1 MASNI
6 PGCNCTECQK
16 CKSPTVCAACKQCAR
31 CGQHKPGC
39 PGCPAGKTGHMA
51 KAKEKTYLSIIDQ
64 MLDSG
69 YSDADMSDAAKR
81 GDALADLTHDMAED
95 GAFNSHLTSSIHN
108 AKKLSD
114 DNILNDVVISE
125 NKAKSNKDGLQNAA
139 NESAICAAIDK
150 LLKMGHSPAR
160 IASVLSKCAEID
172 LQQRTMGAD
181 YLNRRSN
188 DLGMGYL
195 KPNTYMPTQPDT
207 YERERPKVG
216 SAHIAQIGDD
226 FLSIG
231 ESKFGGTPRVQKRA
245 LEISA
250 SKREEPKNNAPTI
263 GRVPNPVIH
272 RGASDAT
279 KTAAIHH
286 RGSEFDAGS
295 IAEQHVA
302 GKPFE
307 QIWREACQHAGL
319 HIASKAFHEYINRAK
334 AQGKKFASK
343 DAEFLGTKL
352 GFRDLEIAVP
362 KPTLP
367 RTAYDSGK
375 QGGTAKDGNELMNEF
390 ELRASAPTDI
400 ELRED
405 ASLDIEIG
413 NSEINL

>member
-1 MASNI
+1 
-6 PGCNCTECQK
+6 
-16 CKSPTVCAACKQCAR
+16 
-31 CGQHKPGC
+31 
-39 PGCPAGKTGHMA
+39 MA

-69 YSDADMSDAAKR
+69 YSDADMNDAAKR
-81 GDALADLTHDMAED
+81 GDDLSALTQDMAED

-139 NESAICAAIDK
+139 NESAVCAAIDK
-150 LLKMGHSPAR
+150 LLKIGHSPAR
-160 IASVLSKCAEID
+160 IAAVLSKCAEID

-216 SAHIAQIGDD
+216 SAHITVEGEDL
-226 FLSIG
+226 LSIG
-231 ESKFGGTPRVQKRA
+231 ESKFGGQPRVQKRA
-245 LEISA
+245 IEISA
-250 SKREEPKNNAPTI
+250 SERVEGRGSRDQIRPL
-263 GRVPNPVIH
+263 RVPQDQAVSV
-272 RGASDAT
+272 RGAGAAS

-286 RGSEFDAGS
+286 RGSEFDAGTV
-295 IAEQHVA
+295 AEQHIA
-302 GKPFE
+302 GKSFE
-307 QIWREACQHAGL
+307 QIWHEACQTAGL
-319 HIASKAFHEYINRAK
+319 HLASKAFHEYINRSK
-334 AQGKKFASK
+334 QLGQKFASK

-375 QGGTAKDGNELMNEF
+375 QGGTAKDGNELMREF
-390 ELRASAPTDI
+390 ELTASAPTDI
-400 ELRED
+400 EFRED
-405 ASLDIEIG
+405 ASFDIEIG